1 MLSDQQA
8 VFAVLKLAFLLL
20 FPLLLCVYANTQ
32 IAKDITSAK
41 SFRICLDIIDT
52 KESLQ
57 ILYFNMV
64 PYQFYEILKSE
75 LSAIL
80 QKHKG
85 LKVNTRYNP
94 FFITIIVISF
104 DIIE

>member
-8 VFAVLKLAFLLL
+8 VFAVLKLAFLLIY
-20 FPLLLCVYANTQ
+20 PLLLCVYANTQ

-57 ILYFNMV
+57 F
-64 PYQFYEILKSE
+64 
-75 LSAIL
+75 
-80 QKHKG
+80 
-85 LKVNTRYNP
+85 
-94 FFITIIVISF
+94 
-104 DIIE
+104 